1 MNVKP
6 HIYRLLPSKQIFTV
20 FLAAV
25 LLIICT
31 FAGCSKK
38 SDQKTKTN
46 NEDTQSEV
54 SELTPSETPAES
66 PTGTPKPTEEEDSD
80 KVISPNTIHDPDEAS
95 DGTSSSDNA
104 SDSNTAPDSDN
115 NTDSKVTPT
124 PKPTPTT
131 RPVVDPETEPEL
143 EPDQIELTAETADH
157 MIPLFDSMAL
167 AVSEFGA
174 DNYDPASPDYVWC
187 SLYLAIVNYT
197 EEGQNGISY
206 SDDYLY
212 KYAPASVVLEY
223 ASSMFAGMT
232 TLPSIPDSQ
241 SSHTVYLPDK
251 DYYQFTSSDRGAS
264 FTVVTGIT
272 AEEGGT
278 YLVDTSMRTH
288 SNESTYVVHADY
300 TFRVK
305 PNTSDSSNS
314 TLNLPYAITE
324 IVKVTTYEDKVITP

>member
-1 MNVKP
+1 MKTKP
-6 HIYRLLPSKQIFTV
+6 HISRLLLSKQVFAF
-20 FLAAV
+20 FLAAA
-25 LLIICT
+25 LLITGT

-46 NEDTQSEV
+46 NEDTQSED
-54 SELTPSETPAES
+54 SELTPTETPTEN
-66 PTGTPKPTEEEDSD
+66 PKTVEEEEPD
-80 KVISPNTIHDPDEAS
+80 KVISPNTVYDSDEDS
-95 DGTSSSDNA
+95 DGTSSSDST
-104 SDSNTAPDSDN
+104 SDSNTKSDSGSS
-115 NTDSKVTPT
+115 TDSNAAST

-131 RPVVDPETEPEL
+131 KPVVDPETEPEL
-143 EPDQIELTAETADH
+143 EPEQEELTAKMADD

-174 DNYDPASPDYVWC
+174 DNYDPASTDYVWC
-187 SLYLAIVNYT
+187 SLYLAIVNYAET
-197 EEGQNGISY
+197 GQNGISY

-232 TLPSIPDSQ
+232 TLPAIPDSQ
-241 SSHTVYLPDK
+241 SSHVVYLSDK
-251 DYYQFTSSDRGAS
+251 DHYQFTSSDRGAS

-288 SNESTYVVHADY
+288 SNEGTYVVHADY

-305 PNTSDSSNS
+305 PNSSDSSDTNLNS
-314 TLNLPYAITE
+314 PYVITE
-324 IVKVTTYEDKVITP
+324 LVNVTTYENKVITQ